1 VDRHPTVAPCPPNG
15 GPGGPCD
22 QLTRFDQSTES
33 RHARSE
39 EDPINTPPAPGPP
52 ALRFGVNYT
61 PRRGWFHS
69 WHDFDPAHA
78 REDLDEIAALGLDHV
93 RVFHLWP
100 LLQPNRTLVRTD
112 AVDQLAQLAGL
123 AAEAGLDV
131 LVDGVQGHLSSFDFY
146 PAWTRSWHHR
156 NVFTDPEAVEAQAEL
171 LRVLGRALAG
181 LPNLIGLQ
189 LGNEL
194 NNLVEHNPVTV
205 EEVDHYLD
213 TLLAAARDGLSGAEP
228 GSVRDRL
235 VTHSAYDAAWYGDDH
250 PFTPEASAR
259 KGDLTTVHPWV
270 FSGDCARRYGPR
282 SPQVLHLAEYGV
294 EIAKAYAEDAG
305 RPVWV
310 QETGAPEPHIPAA
323 DAPEFARA
331 TVLNAAECA
340 GLWGVTWWCSH
351 DVDRSLADFPELEYT
366 LGLFDSAGRAKPI
379 ATALAD
385 TIAELRAKPHPGR
398 PRETALVLDCTPAT
412 RSVSGPGGGYFEA
425 WMRLRT
431 EGLRPA
437 VVLASRA
444 DDAEYLAARGIT
456 ELIRVP

>member
-1 VDRHPTVAPCPPNG
+1 MVVDTFAQDKP
-15 GPGGPCD
+15 GP
-22 QLTRFDQSTES
+22 
-33 RHARSE
+33 E
-39 EDPINTPPAPGPP
+39 EDPIRT
-52 ALRFGVNYT
+52 LRFGVNYT
-61 PRRGWFHS
+61 PRHGWFHS

-78 REDLDEIAALGLDHV
+78 REDLEQIAGLGLDHV

-100 LLQPNRTLVRTD
+100 LLQPNRTLVRPA
-112 AVDQLAQLAGL
+112 AVDQLAHLVDL

-146 PAWTRSWHHR
+146 PEWTRGWHHR

-171 LRVLGRALAG
+171 LRTLGHALAG
-181 LPNLIGLQ
+181 RPNLIGLQ

-205 EEVDHYLD
+205 DEVDHYLD
-213 TLLAAARDGLSGAEP
+213 TLLAAARKGLRP
-228 GSVRDRL
+228 GRL
-235 VTHSAYDAAWYGDDH
+235 ATHSAYDAAWYGDDH

-282 SPQVLHLAEYGV
+282 SPQVRHLAEYGT
-294 EIAKAYAEDAG
+294 ELATAYADDPA

-310 QETGAPEPHIPAA
+310 QETGAPEPHIPGA

-331 TVLNAAECA
+331 TVRNAAECA
-340 GLWGVTWWCSH
+340 NLWGVTWWCSH
-351 DVDRSLADFPELEYT
+351 DVDRSLADYPELEYT

-379 ATALAD
+379 ADALAATVAD
-385 TIAELRAKPHPGR
+385 LRATPPSPR

-412 RSVSGPGGGYFEA
+412 RSVSGPGGAYFEA

-431 EGLRPA
+431 EGVRPA
-437 VVLASRA
+437 VVLAARA
-444 DDAEYLAARGIT
+444 DDAEYLAARGIKDVVR
-456 ELIRVP
+456 LPLAGA

>member
-1 VDRHPTVAPCPPNG
+1 MIHSRRTRADDTDDTRHGKT
-15 GPGGPCD
+15 GPG
-22 QLTRFDQSTES
+22 
-33 RHARSE
+33 
-39 EDPINTPPAPGPP
+39 EDPIPT
-52 ALRFGVNYT
+52 LRFGVNYT

-69 WHDFDPAHA
+69 WHDFDPAHI
-78 REDLDEIAALGLDHV
+78 REDLAQIAGLGLDHV

-100 LLQPNRTLVRTD
+100 LLQPNRTLIRRT
-112 AVDQLAQLAGL
+112 AVDQLVHLVDLAG
-123 AAEAGLDV
+123 EAGLDV

-146 PAWTRSWHHR
+146 PEWTRSWHHR
-156 NVFTDPEAVEAQAEL
+156 NVFTDPEAITAQAEL
-171 LRVLGRALAG
+171 LRTLGRALADR
-181 LPNLIGLQ
+181 PNLIGLQ

-194 NNLVEHNPVTV
+194 NNLVEHNPVTAT
-205 EEVDHYLD
+205 EVDHYLD
-213 TLLAAARDGLSGAEP
+213 TLLAAAREHLP
-228 GSVRDRL
+228 PDRL

-282 SPQVLHLAEYGV
+282 SPQVLHLAEYGT
-294 EIAKAYAEDAG
+294 ELAKAYATDPD

-331 TVLNAAECA
+331 TVRNAAECA

-351 DVDRSLADFPELEYT
+351 DVDRALADYPELEYT

-379 ATALAD
+379 AEAFAEV
-385 TIAELRAKPHPGR
+385 IAEPHTVQLRD
-398 PRETALVLDCTPAT
+398 TALVLDCTPAT
-412 RSVSGPGGGYFEA
+412 RSVSGPGGAYFEE
-425 WMRLRT
+425 WMRLRV

-437 VVLASRA
+437 VVLAERA
-444 DDAEYLAARGIT
+444 DDAGYLAARGIKEVVRPT
-456 ELIRVP
+456 

>member
-1 VDRHPTVAPCPPNG
+1 MSASPAFAASAP
-15 GPGGPCD
+15 
-22 QLTRFDQSTES
+22 
-33 RHARSE
+33 
-39 EDPINTPPAPGPP
+39 
-52 ALRFGVNYT
+52 RFGVNYT

-78 REDLDEIAALGLDHV
+78 REDLARIAELGLDHV

-100 LLQPNRTLVRTD
+100 LLQPNRTLIRTT
-112 AVDQLAQLAGL
+112 AVDQLVRLVDL

-146 PAWTRSWHHR
+146 PEWTRGWHHR
-156 NVFTDPEAVEAQAEL
+156 NVFTDPDAVEAQAEL
-171 LRVLGRALAG
+171 LRVLGRALTG
-181 LPNLIGLQ
+181 RPHLIGLQ

-194 NNLVEHNPVTV
+194 NNLVEHNPVTAA
-205 EEVDHYLD
+205 EVDHYLD
-213 TLLAAARDGLSGAEP
+213 TLLAAARDGLTTTGASATAP
-228 GSVRDRL
+228 RHL

-282 SPQVLHLAEYGV
+282 STEVLHLAEYGV
-294 EIAKAYAEDAG
+294 ELATAYAEDTT

-323 DAPEFARA
+323 DAPGFARA
-331 TVLNAAECA
+331 TVLNAAGCA

-351 DVDRSLADFPELEYT
+351 DVDRSLADYPELEYT

-379 ATALAD
+379 AAAF
-385 TIAELRAKPHPGR
+385 AEAVAEVRAAPRPGQR
-398 PRETALVLDCTPAT
+398 HTALVLDCTPAT
-412 RSVSGPGGGYFEA
+412 RSVSGPGGRFFEA
-425 WMRLRT
+425 WMRLR
-431 EGLRPA
+431 ERGVRPA

-444 DDAEYLAARGIT
+444 DDATHLAARGIT
-456 ELIRVP
+456 ELVRDI

>member
-1 VDRHPTVAPCPPNG
+1 MVVDTFAQNKSRRHRRHRQGKT
-15 GPGGPCD
+15 GPG
-22 QLTRFDQSTES
+22 
-33 RHARSE
+33 
-39 EDPINTPPAPGPP
+39 EDPIPT
-52 ALRFGVNYT
+52 LRFGVNYT

-78 REDLDEIAALGLDHV
+78 REDLAQIAGLGLDHV
-93 RVFHLWP
+93 RIFHLWP
-100 LLQPNRTLVRTD
+100 LLQPNRTLIRRT
-112 AVDQLAQLAGL
+112 AVDQLVHLVDLAG
-123 AAEAGLDV
+123 EAGLDV

-146 PAWTRSWHHR
+146 PEWTRSWHHR
-156 NVFTDPEAVEAQAEL
+156 NVFTDPETVTAQAEL
-171 LRVLGRALAG
+171 MRTLGSALADR
-181 LPNLIGLQ
+181 PNLIGLQ

-205 EEVDHYLD
+205 AEVDHYLD
-213 TLLAAARDGLSGAEP
+213 TLLAAARENLPA
-228 GSVRDRL
+228 DRL

-282 SPQVLHLAEYGV
+282 SPQVLHLAEYGT
-294 EIAKAYAEDAG
+294 ELAKAYATDPA

-331 TVLNAAECA
+331 TVRNAAECA

-351 DVDRSLADFPELEYT
+351 DVDRSLADYPELEYT
-366 LGLFDSAGRAKPI
+366 LGLFDSAGRPKPI
-379 ATALAD
+379 AEAFAEA
-385 TIAELRAKPHPGR
+385 IAEPHTVQL
-398 PRETALVLDCTPAT
+398 RETALVLDCTPDT
-412 RSVSGPGGGYFEA
+412 RSVSGPGGAYFEE
-425 WMRLRT
+425 WMRLRA

-437 VVLASRA
+437 VVLAERA
-444 DDAEYLAARGIT
+444 EDAGYLAARGIK
-456 ELIRVP
+456 EVVRMP

>member
-1 VDRHPTVAPCPPNG
+1 MIHSRRTRAFAQNTSQRHRQGKT
-15 GPGGPCD
+15 GPG
-22 QLTRFDQSTES
+22 
-33 RHARSE
+33 
-39 EDPINTPPAPGPP
+39 EDPIPT
-52 ALRFGVNYT
+52 LRFGVNYT

-78 REDLDEIAALGLDHV
+78 REDLAQIAGLGLDHV
-93 RVFHLWP
+93 RIFHLWP
-100 LLQPNRTLVRTD
+100 LLQPNRTLIRRS
-112 AVDQLAQLAGL
+112 AVDQLVHLVDLAG
-123 AAEAGLDV
+123 EAGLDV

-146 PAWTRSWHHR
+146 PEWTRSWHHR
-156 NVFTDPEAVEAQAEL
+156 NVFTDPEAITAQAEL
-171 LRVLGRALAG
+171 MRTLGAALADR
-181 LPNLIGLQ
+181 PNLIGLQ

-205 EEVDHYLD
+205 AEVDHYLD
-213 TLLAAARDGLSGAEP
+213 TLLAAAREHLP
-228 GSVRDRL
+228 PDRL

-282 SPQVLHLAEYGV
+282 SPQVLHLAEYGT
-294 EIAKAYAEDAG
+294 ELAKAYATDPA

-331 TVLNAAECA
+331 TVRNAAECE

-351 DVDRSLADFPELEYT
+351 DVDRSLADYPELEYT
-366 LGLFDSAGRAKPI
+366 LGLFDSAGRPKPI
-379 ATALAD
+379 AEAFAEA
-385 TIAELRAKPHPGR
+385 IAEPHTVQLRH
-398 PRETALVLDCTPAT
+398 TALVLDCTPGT
-412 RSVSGPGGGYFEA
+412 RSVSGPGGAYFEE

-437 VVLASRA
+437 VVLAERA
-444 DDAEYLAARGIT
+444 EDEGYLAARGIK
-456 ELIRVP
+456 EVVRLP